1 MNKIHTIFCNNY
13 GGIADIWYLSQNI
26 KLESAEDR
34 RVHPLTPD
42 FLQCAAH
49 TWQYMMLY
57 E

>member
-1 MNKIHTIFCNNY
+1 MNKIHTILCNKH
-13 GGIADIWYLSQNI
+13 GDIVDILYLSQNI

-42 FLQCAAH
+42 FLQYAAH
-49 TWQYMMLY
+49 TWQYMMY